1 MEVLTQ
7 LFRYVEL
14 LERRQ
19 DGKQKERDPQL
30 YENVEILP
38 AVSKLADN
46 FGGIPAARH
55 IHTSKTIFSSC
66 HFLLPTLN
74 LSASTEKNT

>member
-1 MEVLTQ
+1 MLNYLREDKMEN
-7 LFRYVEL
+7 R
-14 LERRQ
+14 
-19 DGKQKERDPQL
+19 KRDPQL